1 MIAFRKKIECDSPTL
16 EAAIPAGIFE
26 VEANTTHPTMP
37 RGLIKRRRIFWRF
50 RGQVISIA

>member
-1 MIAFRKKIECDSPTL
+1 MIAFRKKIECDNPTL

-26 VEANTTHPTMP
+26 VGANTTHP
-37 RGLIKRRRIFWRF
+37 RALIKRRRIFWQF